1 MTSRE
6 AAHDPHHHPSVCLV
20 VPCFNE
26 GTRLPGEAFAAS
38 FAGPNRCAFCF
49 VNDGSTDNTSEVLA
63 RLRSLAPE
71 LVEVVTLDA
80 NRGKAEAVRQG
91 VLHALAW
98 RQFEFV
104 GYWDADLATP
114 LSEIAR
120 FVELMR
126 QHPRCEFILG
136 SRVKRLGSYIER
148 RGVRHVTGRMFATM
162 TSVFLDLPC
171 YDSQCGAKLL
181 RSGMAAKL
189 FSDAFVTRWLFD
201 VELLVRLR
209 QLNGSG
215 GLAAAIETPLGE
227 WRDVGG
233 SKLGIASMLKS
244 PLDLL
249 RIRRRYPVQAN
260 RTARQKED
268 D

>member
-1 MTSRE
+1 MNLSE
-6 AAHDPHHHPSVCLV
+6 ATPDPQHRPSVCLV

-26 GTRLPGEAFAAS
+26 ASRILSERFAAG

-49 VNDGSTDNTSEVLA
+49 VNDGSTDNTSDVLA

-91 VLHALAW
+91 VLHALSW

-120 FVELMR
+120 FLELMQR
-126 QHPRCEFILG
+126 HPRCEFILG
-136 SRVKRLGSYIER
+136 SRVKRLGATIER
-148 RGVRHVTGRMFATM
+148 RGVRHVVGRMFATM
-162 TSVFLDLPC
+162 TSLLLDLPV

-181 RSGMAAKL
+181 RAGTASKL

-209 QLNGSG
+209 QLEGYD
-215 GLAAAIETPLGE
+215 GLAAAMEVPLGE

-233 SKLGIASMLKS
+233 SKLRIASMLKS

-249 RIRRRYPVQAN
+249 RIRLRYPVQAS
-260 RTARQKED
+260 RTARQKE
-268 D
+268 